1 MPHVAPFSLGD
12 LLSQH
17 DLGLEQLT
25 GPPEACDRRV
35 SGVHS
40 IEIAHPARWLAP
52 DWVMLTTGVQLRSRP
67 EEQRTLI
74 RELAESGVTA
84 LGFALDVVFA
94 HPPPALLDE
103 ATKMEFPVFGVPLE
117 TPFREITAFVQRSL
131 LSSEMR
137 TLQRLSSV
145 QHFLIDALHAPDPRT
160 AVVERLSTLLDASV
174 AILDREGRVEK
185 AIGDLPDDMTDAL
198 DDPAAGVRE
207 IALASGW
214 WAVVAPLAMDHQ
226 PLTRWVVAAHRSQAF
241 INRLTKPSLQAAA
254 PLLSAIGRLEDALV
268 GQDKALRGALLQ
280 ELLHPDG
287 HDPVEL
293 AARAEAFGV
302 SLDREH
308 QVLVVGGG
316 QEDAPGADALA
327 EAIDQRLRL
336 RGLPHLLGRDG
347 ACVAVLL
354 PPVDEEFTAALR
366 SLLDDQPPGVA
377 CGLGRVVSEIMD
389 VSSSGADAH
398 VARDVA
404 AEHGERWQRYENLDL
419 PTLVVGHVAVERI
432 VPAAREV
439 LAVLNARPGVREAVD
454 AWFLH
459 DLDVTAAAAALH
471 LHPNSLRYRL
481 NRLSDALG
489 RPLRAPE
496 TIATLHLAMQ
506 LERRLAPRGGD

>member
-12 LLSQH
+12 LLGQH

-25 GPPEACDRRV
+25 GPAEARERRV

-52 DWVMLTTGVQLRSRP
+52 DWVMLTTGVRLRGRP
-67 EEQRTLI
+67 DEQRTLV
-74 RELAESGVTA
+74 RELVESGVTA

-94 HPPPALLDE
+94 APPPALLDE
-103 ATKMEFPVFGVPLE
+103 AAKLAFPVFGVPLE

-137 TLQRLSSV
+137 ALQRLSSV
-145 QHFLIDALHAPDPRT
+145 QNFLIDALHAPDPRT
-160 AVVERLSTLLDASV
+160 VVVERLSTLLDASV
-174 AILDREGRVEK
+174 GILGSEGRVEK
-185 AIGDLPDDMTDAL
+185 AIGDLPDDVADAL

-207 IALASGW
+207 VRLESGW
-214 WAVVAPLAMDHQ
+214 CAVVAPIFTDHQ

-254 PLLSAIGRLEDALV
+254 PLLAAIGRLEDALIE
-268 GQDKALRGALLQ
+268 QDKALRAALLE

-287 HDPVEL
+287 RDPVEL
-293 AARAEAFGV
+293 GARAEAFGV

-308 QVLVVGGG
+308 QVIVVGGG
-316 QEDAPGADALA
+316 GADPAVIDALA
-327 EAIDQRLRL
+327 HAIEERLRL
-336 RGLPHLLGRDG
+336 RGILHLLGRDG
-347 ACVAVLL
+347 TDIAVLL
-354 PPVDEEFTAALR
+354 PPVGEELAGALR
-366 SLLDDQPPGVA
+366 ELLVAQPPAVA
-377 CGLGRVVSEIMD
+377 CGLGRVVSRITD
-389 VSSSGADAH
+389 VPSSGADAH

-404 AEHGERWQRYENLDL
+404 AEHGERWQRYEELDL
-419 PTLVVGHVAVERI
+419 PTLVVGHVPAERI
-432 VPAAREV
+432 VPAVHEV
-439 LAVLNARPGVREAVD
+439 LAVLNARPGIREAVD
-454 AWFLH
+454 AWFAH
-459 DLDVTAAAAALH
+459 DLDVTAASAALH

-481 NRLSDALG
+481 NRLSTALG

-506 LERRLAPRGGD
+506 LERRLATRGGE